1 MEPSKPA
8 PGSLQEEIKRRK
20 PFEVIEQETYLSVMR
35 TASVLDADF
44 ERFYRGFGLSIATFN
59 VLRILRGA
67 GEQGRMCHEIR
78 EHMVARV
85 PDITRFVDRLE
96 AAGLAER
103 SRSSNDRRVVYCK
116 ITRKG
121 LELLASMDAKVLERH
136 REQLGHLS
144 KEELQQLCALL
155 LRARQS
161 PRVLERAAEDDAE

>member
-1 MEPSKPA
+1 MEQLKPT
-8 PGSLQEEIKRRK
+8 PNSLHEEIKRRK
-20 PFEVIEQETYLSVMR
+20 PFEVIEQEVYLSVMR

-85 PDITRFVDRLE
+85 PDVTRLVDRLE
-96 AAGLAER
+96 AAGFAER
-103 SRSSNDRRVVYCK
+103 NRSSNDRRVVYCK

-121 LELLASMDAKVLERH
+121 LELLASMDQAVLERH
-136 REQLGHLS
+136 REQLGHMS
-144 KEELQQLCALL
+144 KDELQQLSALL
-155 LRARQS
+155 LKARQS
-161 PRVLERAAEDDAE
+161 PRLLVRDEQDAE